1 MRTYKLFAIAFF
13 LILSIPSFAQKTV
26 TDSTYQ
32 AIKVKELQMR
42 KQAIE
47 KQIKQEDAK
56 RDQTLTGVSAE
67 SQELINDKQD
77 SICLD
82 LRSQL
87 VSVELELKE
96 LVPNKTVTT
105 VIDQLNVL
113 NQNNQNSNQS
123 NSQKYIP
130 KNRIK
135 NNFIQ

>member
-1 MRTYKLFAIAFF
+1 MRSCKLFAIACF

-42 KQAIE
+42 KKAIE

-56 RDQTLTGVSAE
+56 RNQTLTGVSAE

-96 LVPNKTVTT
+96 LVSNKTVTT
-105 VIDQLNVL
+105 VINKLSIL

-123 NSQKYIP
+123 NSQKNSP
-130 KNRIK
+130 LKK
-135 NNFIQ
+135 E

>member
-1 MRTYKLFAIAFF
+1 MRHYKLFAIAFF

-56 RDQTLTGVSAE
+56 RDQILTDVSAE

-96 LVPNKTVTT
+96 LVPNKSVTT
-105 VIDQLNVL
+105 IINQLNIL

-123 NSQKYIP
+123 NSQ
-130 KNRIK
+130 
-135 NNFIQ
+135 NNPPLKTEQKK

>member
-1 MRTYKLFAIAFF
+1 MRHYKLFAIAFF

-56 RDQTLTGVSAE
+56 RDQILTDVSAE

-96 LVPNKTVTT
+96 LVPNKSVTT
-105 VIDQLNVL
+105 IINQLNIL
-113 NQNNQNSNQS
+113 NQNNQNFNQS
-123 NSQKYIP
+123 NSQ
-130 KNRIK
+130 
-135 NNFIQ
+135 NNPPLKTEQKK

>member
-1 MRTYKLFAIAFF
+1 MRHYKLFAIAFF
-13 LILSIPSFAQKTV
+13 LILSIPSFAQTTV

-56 RDQTLTGVSAE
+56 RDQILTGVSAE

-96 LVPNKTVTT
+96 LVPNKAVTT
-105 VIDQLNVL
+105 IINQLNIL

-123 NSQKYIP
+123 NSQ
-130 KNRIK
+130 
-135 NNFIQ
+135 NNPPLKTEQKK

>member
-1 MRTYKLFAIAFF
+1 MRHYKLFAIAFF

-56 RDQTLTGVSAE
+56 RDQILTGVSAE

-96 LVPNKTVTT
+96 LVPNKAVTT
-105 VIDQLNVL
+105 IINQLNIL

-123 NSQKYIP
+123 NSQ
-130 KNRIK
+130 
-135 NNFIQ
+135 NNPPLKTEQ

>member
-1 MRTYKLFAIAFF
+1 MRPYKLFTIAFF

-56 RDQTLTGVSAE
+56 RDQILTGVSAE
-67 SQELINDKQD
+67 SQEFINDKQD

-105 VIDQLNVL
+105 VINQLNIL

-123 NSQKYIP
+123 NSQ
-130 KNRIK
+130 
-135 NNFIQ
+135 NNPPLKTEQKK